1 MASPQKHKQDFHEDT
16 REEQWRMARMFKMM
30 AMYEKIADLEMESSM
45 VAAEIKRVGQE
56 IEKAEELRRQTM
68 DRTPNDY

>member
-1 MASPQKHKQDFHEDT
+1 
-16 REEQWRMARMFKMM
+16 MARMFKMM

-68 DRTPNDY
+68 DRTPNDH